1 MIIDFYLGVPFHKIG
16 VIALLFLFLWSF
28 TKDTTM
34 QTIREIFKIGYGP
47 SSSHTIGPVR
57 AAEIFMQR
65 YPDVHRFRVTLF
77 GSLSLTGKGHH
88 TDNAL
93 KKMFMPND
101 IEIVWKDREVLPLHP
116 NGMRFEALNSDDSS
130 VIDTWEVYS
139 IGGGDLRDE
148 TGIIN
153 STKIYSHNKMSDI
166 LKWCKQEGKTLWEF
180 VEDNEGDDIWPF
192 LHDVWLTMKE
202 TIQRGVDNE
211 GVLPGPIKLSRRAS
225 SHYTKALNSHGTIKN
240 IGLLFAFALA
250 VSEENAAGGRIVTA
264 PTCGSSGVL
273 PAVLFYLSRDEHLT
287 EAKILRG
294 LATAGLIA
302 NLVKT
307 NASISGA
314 EVGCQ
319 GEIGTACAMAA
330 AAMAQILGGS
340 PNQIE
345 YAAEMAME
353 HNLGLTCDPVLGF
366 VQIPCIERNAI
377 AATKAYSC
385 AVYALSSDGGHKI
398 SFDKAVS
405 TMAETGK
412 DIQVAYRET
421 GMGGLAKNWEPF
433 NVGNKA

>member
-1 MIIDFYLGVPFHKIG
+1 
-16 VIALLFLFLWSF
+16 
-28 TKDTTM
+28 M
-34 QTIREIFKIGYGP
+34 QSIREIYKIGYGP

-57 AAEIFMQR
+57 AAVIFKQR
-65 YPDVHRFRVTLF
+65 HPDTHKFRLMLY

-88 TDNAL
+88 TDNAVQKEML
-93 KKMFMPND
+93 PND
-101 IEIVWKDREVLPLHP
+101 IEIIWNDTEELPLHP
-116 NGMRFEALNSDDSS
+116 NGMIFEALADDGS
-130 VIDTWEVYS
+130 VKDKWEVYS

-148 TGIIN
+148 TGILN
-153 STKIYSHNKMSDI
+153 SNNVYSHTKMADI
-166 LKWCKQEGKTLWEF
+166 LDWCRREGKTLWEF
-180 VEDNEGDDIWPF
+180 VEDNEGPEIWPF

-202 TIQRGVDNE
+202 TVQRGIDNE
-211 GVLPGPIKLSRRAS
+211 GVLPGPIKLGRRS
-225 SHYTKALNSHGTIKN
+225 SIQYTKALSSHGTVKN

-287 EAKILRG
+287 EPKILKG
-294 LATAGLIA
+294 LATAGLIG

-319 GEIGTACAMAA
+319 GEIGTACAMASG
-330 AAMAQILGGS
+330 AMAQILGGA
-340 PNQIE
+340 PTQIE
-345 YAAEMAME
+345 YAAEMGME

-377 AATKAYSC
+377 AASKAYSC

-398 SFDKAVS
+398 SFDEAVT
-405 TMAETGK
+405 TMAETGR

-421 GMGGLAKNWEPF
+421 GMGGLAKTWKPF
-433 NVGNKA
+433 VENE

>member
-1 MIIDFYLGVPFHKIG
+1 
-16 VIALLFLFLWSF
+16 
-28 TKDTTM
+28 M
-34 QTIREIFKIGYGP
+34 QSIREIYKIGYGP

-57 AAEIFMQR
+57 AAAIFAQKH
-65 YPDVHRFRVTLF
+65 PGVHKFRVTLY

-88 TDNAL
+88 TDHAL
-93 KKMFMPND
+93 QKEFMPND
-101 IEIVWKDREVLPLHP
+101 LEIVWNDSQELPLHP
-116 NGMRFEALNSDDSS
+116 NGMVFEALSEDTDV
-130 VIDTWEVYS
+130 VIDSWEVYS
-139 IGGGDLRDE
+139 IGGGDLRDA
-148 TGIIN
+148 TGVLN
-153 STKIYSHNKMSDI
+153 SNKIYSHNRMADI
-166 LKWCKQEGKTLWEF
+166 LKWCKSEGKSLWEF
-180 VEDNEGDDIWPF
+180 VEDNEGPEIWPF

-202 TIQRGVDNE
+202 TIQRGIDNE
-211 GVLPGPIKLSRRAS
+211 GVLPGPIKLARRAS
-225 SHYTKALNSHGTIKN
+225 SHYTKALNAHGTVKN

-250 VSEENAAGGRIVTA
+250 VSEENASGGRIVTS

-287 EAKILRG
+287 EPKILRG

-319 GEIGTACAMAA
+319 GEIGTACAMAS

-345 YAAEMAME
+345 YAAEMGME
-353 HNLGLTCDPVLGF
+353 HNLGLTCDPVLGY

-405 TMAETGK
+405 TMAETGR

-421 GMGGLAKNWEPF
+421 GMGGLAKSWEPF
-433 NVGNKA
+433 SEKK

>member
-1 MIIDFYLGVPFHKIG
+1 MLSIK
-16 VIALLFLFLWSF
+16 
-28 TKDTTM
+28 
-34 QTIREIFKIGYGP
+34 EIYKIGYGP

-57 AAEIFMQR
+57 AAEIFMLR
-65 YPDVHRFRVTLF
+65 HPAIHRFRVTLY
-77 GSLSLTGKGHH
+77 GSLALTGRGHH
-88 TDNAL
+88 TDHAL
-93 KKMFMPND
+93 QKAFLPND
-101 IEIVWKDREVLPLHP
+101 VDIVWNPNESLPVHP
-116 NGMRFEALNSDDSS
+116 NGMKFEALSS
-130 VIDTWEVYS
+130 ETNQALDTWVVYS

-153 STKIYSHNKMSDI
+153 STHVYSLNSMSEI
-166 LKWCKQEGKTLWEF
+166 LNWCKKEGKSLWEF
-180 VEDNEGDDIWPF
+180 VEDNEGPEIWSF
-192 LHDVWLTMKE
+192 LHDVWHTMVE

-211 GVLPGPIKLSRRAS
+211 GVLPGSIKLARRAS
-225 SHYTKALNSHGTIKN
+225 SHYTKALNSHGTMKN

-273 PAVLFYLSRDEHLT
+273 PAVLFYLNRDEHLN
-287 EAKILRG
+287 EPKILRG
-294 LATAGLIA
+294 LATAGLIG

-319 GEIGTACAMAA
+319 GEIGTACAMAS

-340 PNQIE
+340 PTQIE
-345 YAAEMAME
+345 YAAEMGME

-398 SFDKAVS
+398 SFDKAVK
-405 TMAETGK
+405 TMAETGR

-421 GMGGLAKNWEPF
+421 GIGGLAKNWEPF
-433 NVGNKA
+433 KV